1 MSAITS
7 DQSKLVLNA
16 FAAGFENNLVSR
28 QFCEWNTYDR
38 EFDPRNR
45 LDVSEQVDPEYVVR
59 RTTGAVADLSAGV
72 QSSVF
77 GSERFVVDR
86 VYTVDMGWADFVKI
100 RDVGAARE
108 SRALR
113 SATMN
118 LAEQI
123 DADAMAVAAR
133 ASNNWT
139 GTAGNNIATYND
151 FASGVT
157 RFMEE
162 GVGQNDL
169 YGVLAPVDRQVLGN
183 YLVNLPATDG
193 LATNAFRAGFKGE
206 IDNVPTMFTQQL
218 PVLTVGTRA
227 ASGASLVNG
236 ASQNVNYR
244 AVAVSP
250 AQGQYLTQTIAIG
263 GLTSGQ
269 TIAAGEVF
277 TIAGVFA
284 YDNRKQGPV
293 APARLQQFTV
303 VTGATA
309 DGLGQI
315 AALRIFPAIIVPN
328 TGADANIQRE
338 NSAHA
343 TVTAAPAN
351 NAAITYLGAAS
362 AALLPRMIIQK
373 GAIVASTVPL
383 TMPDSDTASRRT
395 LSKIPLSVRMWK
407 WSDGATGAH
416 NVRFDVAVN
425 FNIRDRRR
433 IVRINGA

>member
-1 MSAITS
+1 MSVVTS

-100 RDVGAARE
+100 RDVGSARE

-113 SATMN
+113 QATMN

-123 DADAMAVAAR
+123 DADAMNVAAL
-133 ASNNWT
+133 ASADWT
-139 GTAGNNIATYND
+139 GTPGNNIASYTD
-151 FASGVT
+151 FAAGVT
-157 RFMEE
+157 RFMEN
-162 GVGQNDL
+162 GVNLNDL

-183 YLVNLPATDG
+183 YLVGLNATDG
-193 LATNAFRAGFKGE
+193 LATNAFRQGFRGE
-206 IDNVPTMFTQQL
+206 IDGVPTMFTQQL
-218 PVLTVGTRA
+218 PVLTVGTRT
-227 ASGASLVNG
+227 ASGASIVSG
-236 ASQNVNYR
+236 ASQNVDYR
-244 AVAVSP
+244 SVAVST
-250 AQGQYLTQTIAIG
+250 AQGRYMSQTLNIG
-263 GLTSGQ
+263 GLTNGH
-269 TIAAGEVF
+269 TIKRGEVF
-277 TIAGVFA
+277 TIDGVFA

-303 VTGATA
+303 IEDFTASGTTGT
-309 DGLGQI
+309 I
-315 AALRIFPAIIVPN
+315 RIFPAIIVPN

-351 NAAITYLGAAS
+351 NAPIIYRGAAS

-383 TMPDSDTASRRT
+383 SMPDSDTAARGT

-425 FNIRDRRR
+425 FNIRERRR

>member
-1 MSAITS
+1 MSVITS

-16 FAAGFENNLVSR
+16 FAAGFENNLISR

-45 LDVSEQVDPEYVVR
+45 LDVSEQVDPNYVVR
-59 RTTGAVADLSAGV
+59 RTTGAVADLTAGV

-100 RDVGAARE
+100 RDVGSARE

-113 SATMN
+113 RATMN

-123 DADAMAVAAR
+123 DADAMNVATL
-133 ASNNWT
+133 ASADWV
-139 GTAGNNIATYND
+139 GTAGNNVASYTD
-151 FASGVT
+151 FAAGVT
-157 RFMEE
+157 RFMEN
-162 GVGQNDL
+162 GVELNDL
-169 YGVLAPVDRQVLGN
+169 YGVMAPIDRQVLGN
-183 YLVNLPATDG
+183 YLTNLNAPDG
-193 LATNAFRAGFKGE
+193 LATNAFRQGFKGE
-206 IDNVPTMFTQQL
+206 IDGVPTMFTQQL
-218 PVLTVGTRA
+218 PVLTVGTRT
-227 ASGASLVNG
+227 ASGAVTVAG

-244 AVAVSP
+244 AVAVSS
-250 AQGQYLTQTIAIG
+250 AQGRYMSQELNLSGLVNGWTIRR
-263 GLTSGQ
+263 
-269 TIAAGEVF
+269 GEVF
-277 TIAGVFA
+277 EIDGVFA

-293 APARLQQFTV
+293 SPSRRQQFTV
-303 VTGATA
+303 IEDFTATGAT
-309 DGLGQI
+309 GTI
-315 AALRIFPAIIVPN
+315 RIFPAIIVPN
-328 TGADANIQRE
+328 TGGDANIQRE

-343 TVTAAPAN
+343 TVTAAPSNLAPV
-351 NAAITYLGAAS
+351 TFRGAAS
-362 AALLPRMIIQK
+362 AAILPRMIIQK

-383 TMPDSDTASRRT
+383 SMPDSDTAARRT

-416 NVRFDVAVN
+416 SVRFDVAVN
-425 FNIRDRRR
+425 FNIRERRR

>member
-1 MSAITS
+1 MSVITS

-45 LDVSEQVDPEYVVR
+45 LDVSEQVDPGYVVR
-59 RTTGAVADLSAGV
+59 RTTGAVADLTAGV

-100 RDVGAARE
+100 RDVGSARE

-113 SATMN
+113 SATMK

-123 DADAMAVAAR
+123 DADAMTVAAL

-151 FASGVT
+151 FAAGVT

-162 GVGQNDL
+162 GVNLNDL

-183 YLVNLPATDG
+183 YLVGLPATDG
-193 LATNAFRAGFKGE
+193 LATNAFRSGFRGE
-206 IDNVPTMFTQQL
+206 IDGVPTMFTQQL
-218 PVLTVGTRA
+218 PVLTVGTRGGA
-227 ASGASLVNG
+227 ASLNG
-236 ASQNVNYR
+236 AAQNVNYR

-250 AQGQYLTQTIAIG
+250 AQGQYMTQTISLD
-263 GLTSGQ
+263 GLVSGH

-303 VTGATA
+303 VTGGTATGA
-309 DGLGQI
+309 GAI
-315 AALRIFPAIIVPN
+315 AALRVFPAIIVPN

-351 NAAITYLGAAS
+351 DAPITFLGAAS

-383 TMPDSDTASRRT
+383 AMPDSDTASRRT

-425 FNIRDRRR
+425 FNIRNRQR

>member
-1 MSAITS
+1 MSVITS

-59 RTTGAVADLSAGV
+59 RTTGAVADLTAGV
-72 QSSVF
+72 QSGVF

-86 VYTVDMGWADFVKI
+86 VYTVDMGWPDFVKI
-100 RDVGAARE
+100 RDVGSARE

-123 DADAMAVAAR
+123 DADAMTVAAL

-151 FASGVT
+151 FAAGVT

-162 GVGQNDL
+162 GVNLNDL

-183 YLVNLPATDG
+183 YLVGLPATDG
-193 LATNAFRAGFKGE
+193 LATNAFRSGFRGE
-206 IDNVPTMFTQQL
+206 IDGVPTMFTQQL

-227 ASGASLVNG
+227 APTVNG
-236 ASQNVNYR
+236 ANQNVNYR
-244 AVAVSP
+244 AVAVSA
-250 AQGQYLTQTIAIG
+250 AQGQYMSQTLNIG
-263 GLTSGQ
+263 GLTTGH
-269 TIAAGEVF
+269 TIRRGEVF

-303 VTGATA
+303 VDDFTAAAATGT
-309 DGLGQI
+309 I
-315 AALRIFPAIIVPN
+315 RVFPAIIVPN

-351 NAAITYLGAAS
+351 TAPITFLGAAS

-383 TMPDSDTASRRT
+383 AMPDSDTASRRT